1 MWGLVESGMVKEI
14 GRISKHRLFC
24 NRTVELVEHIF
35 AALTAKVISPKPLN
49 RDELMEDLL
58 RPCDKILIIQV
69 KLSRKDAILFEKT

>member
-24 NRTVELVEHIF
+24 AVELVDIF

-58 RPCDKILIIQV
+58 RPCDK
-69 KLSRKDAILFEKT
+69 F